1 MDATSASST
10 VTQTATTAAVGSG
23 PALFTLFKLVFVL
36 GIVIVALY
44 FCWQKKN
51 PGRHFNLRTFGQQLY
66 ARVKH
71 FLEEEDAEEE
81 EDEPVA
87 DKTPSFNHHPAV
99 YGLYL
104 LNILDYH
111 SNRTMIELDDANLEP
126 GDYIQI
132 GYTNNPGQQHK
143 RCRQFIALEDYGC
156 TLAKT
161 LPENNAIVVFRDP
174 NDNQLYLRFS
184 RDAKVNRQD
193 MDSNG
198 KPVIRPFNTKN
209 DVPLTEITDYLHES
223 IWYVCGVPIV
233 FSVNHRFAKNDGTPN
248 IVNFSKRGESY
259 FDMDIMDIPE
269 KKKNPISKKKAAPE
283 PDDDLPFVHK
293 P

>member
-1 MDATSASST
+1 MDASSAST
-10 VTQTATTAAVGSG
+10 VTQTATPAAAGRG

-36 GIVIVALY
+36 GLVIVALY
-44 FCWQKKN
+44 FIWQKKN
-51 PGRHFNLRTFGQQLY
+51 PGRHFDLRAFGQQLY

-71 FLEEEDAEEE
+71 FLEEEDVEEE

-87 DKTPSFNHHPAV
+87 DKSPSFKNHPAPF
-99 YGLYL
+99 GLFL
-104 LNILDYH
+104 LNALDYN
-111 SNRTMIELDDANLEP
+111 SKRTIIKLDDANLEP

-143 RCRQFIALEDYGC
+143 RCKQSIALKDYGC

-193 MDSNG
+193 MDGEG

-209 DVPLTEITDYLHES
+209 DVPLTEITEYLHEP
-223 IWYVCGVPIV
+223 IFYVSGLPIA

-248 IVNFSKRGESY
+248 IASFSKRGESY
-259 FDMDIMDIPE
+259 FDMDIPE
-269 KKKNPISKKKAAPE
+269 NKKNPISKKKAAPV

-293 P
+293 Q

>member
-1 MDATSASST
+1 MDASSASST
-10 VTQTATTAAVGSG
+10 VTQTTTTAAAGSG
-23 PALFTLFKLVFVL
+23 PALFTLFKLVFIFGVL
-36 GIVIVALY
+36 LIALY
-44 FCWQKKN
+44 FVWQKKN
-51 PGRHFNLRTFGQQLY
+51 PGRHFDLRALGQQFS
-66 ARVKH
+66 ARVKR

-81 EDEPVA
+81 EDEPV
-87 DKTPSFNHHPAV
+87 DETPSFKPHPSV

-104 LNILDYH
+104 LNVLDYNEH
-111 SNRTMIELDDANLEP
+111 RTMIELDDANLEP

-132 GYTNNPGQQHK
+132 GYETTDKQHK
-143 RCRQFIALEDYGC
+143 RCRQTIALKG

-161 LPENNAIVVFRDP
+161 LPENAFVVFRDP

-184 RDAKVNRQD
+184 RDVKVNRQD

-198 KPVIRPFNTKN
+198 KPLIRPFNTKN
-209 DVPLTEITDYLHES
+209 DVALTEITEYLHEA
-223 IWYVCGVPIV
+223 IFYVSGLPIC

-248 IVNFSKRGESY
+248 IAVLSKRGESY
-259 FDMDIMDIPE
+259 FDMGLPE
-269 KKKNPISKKKAAPE
+269 KNTPTSKKKAVPA

>member
-1 MDATSASST
+1 MNASSASST
-10 VTQTATTAAVGSG
+10 VTQTATTAAAGSG

-36 GIVIVALY
+36 GLLIVAVY
-44 FCWQKKN
+44 FVWQKKN
-51 PGRHFNLRTFGQQLY
+51 PGRPFSLQMLLHQL
-66 ARVKH
+66 AALVKR
-71 FLEEEDAEEE
+71 FLEEEDADEE

-132 GYTNNPGQQHK
+132 GYTSNPGQHK
-143 RCRQFIALEDYGC
+143 RCRQVIALKDYGC

-161 LPENNAIVVFRDP
+161 LPENAIVVFRDP

-193 MDSNG
+193 MDSDG

-248 IVNFSKRGESY
+248 IVSFSKRGESY
-259 FDMDIMDIPE
+259 FDMDIPE
-269 KKKNPISKKKAAPE
+269 NKKNPISKKKAAPE

>member
-1 MDATSASST
+1 MNASSVSI
-10 VTQTATTAAVGSG
+10 VTQTATTAAASSG
-23 PALFTLFKLVFVL
+23 PALFTLFKLVFIFGVL
-36 GIVIVALY
+36 LIALY
-44 FCWQKKN
+44 FVWQKKN
-51 PGRHFNLRTFGQQLY
+51 PGRRFDLRAFGQQLY

-81 EDEPVA
+81 EDEPMA
-87 DKTPSFNHHPAV
+87 DKSPSFKHHPAV

-104 LNILDYH
+104 MNILDYH
-111 SNRTMIELDDANLEP
+111 SNRTMVELDDANLEP

-143 RCRQFIALEDYGC
+143 RCRQSIALKDYGC

-174 NDNQLYLRFS
+174 NNGQLYVRFS
-184 RDAKVNRQD
+184 QEAKVTRQD

-198 KPVIRPFNTKN
+198 KPVISPINTKN
-209 DVPLTEITDYLHES
+209 DVPLAEVSDYLNES
-223 IWYVCGVPIV
+223 IFYVSGLPIA

-248 IVNFSKRGESY
+248 IASFSKRGESY
-259 FDMDIMDIPE
+259 FDIDLPE
-269 KKKNPISKKKAAPE
+269 KNTPTSKKKAVPA
-283 PDDDLPFVHK
+283 PDDDLPFVHN

>member
-1 MDATSASST
+1 MNASSA
-10 VTQTATTAAVGSG
+10 TQTATTAAASSG
-23 PALFTLFKLVFVL
+23 PALFTLFKLIFIFGVVL
-36 GIVIVALY
+36 ITLY
-44 FCWQKKN
+44 FVWQKKN
-51 PGRHFNLRTFGQQLY
+51 PGRRFNLQAFLHQLS

-81 EDEPVA
+81 EEEDEPVA
-87 DKTPSFNHHPAV
+87 DKSPSFKNHPAPF
-99 YGLYL
+99 GLFL
-104 LNILDYH
+104 LNALDYN
-111 SNRTMIELDDANLEP
+111 SKRTIIKLDDANLEP

-143 RCRQFIALEDYGC
+143 RCKQSIALKDYGC

-193 MDSNG
+193 MDEEG

-209 DVPLTEITDYLHES
+209 DVPLTEITEYLHEP
-223 IWYVCGVPIV
+223 IFYVSGLPIA

-248 IVNFSKRGESY
+248 IASFSKRGESY
-259 FDMDIMDIPE
+259 FDMDLSE
-269 KKKNPISKKKAAPE
+269 KKTPTSKKKAVPA
-283 PDDDLPFVHK
+283 PDDDLPYVHK

>member
-1 MDATSASST
+1 MDASSASST
-10 VTQTATTAAVGSG
+10 VTQTATTAAASSG
-23 PALFTLFKLVFVL
+23 PALFTLFKLVFIFGVL
-36 GIVIVALY
+36 LITLY
-44 FCWQKKN
+44 FVWQKKN
-51 PGRHFNLRTFGQQLY
+51 PGRRFNLQAFLHQLS

-87 DKTPSFNHHPAV
+87 DKSPSFKNHPAPF
-99 YGLYL
+99 GLFL
-104 LNILDYH
+104 LNALDYN
-111 SNRTMIELDDANLEP
+111 SKRTIIKLDDANLEP

-143 RCRQFIALEDYGC
+143 RCKQSIALKDYGC

-161 LPENNAIVVFRDP
+161 LPENAIVVFRDP
-174 NDNQLYLRFS
+174 NDNQLYIRFCHE
-184 RDAKVNRQD
+184 AKVNRQD
-193 MDSNG
+193 MDGEG

-209 DVPLTEITDYLHES
+209 DVPLTEITEYLHEP
-223 IWYVCGVPIV
+223 IFYVCGLPIA

-248 IVNFSKRGESY
+248 IASFSKRGESY
-259 FDMDIMDIPE
+259 FDIDLPE
-269 KKKNPISKKKAAPE
+269 KKTPTSKRKAVPA

>member
-1 MDATSASST
+1 MNASSASST

-23 PALFTLFKLVFVL
+23 PALFTLFKLVFIFGVL
-36 GIVIVALY
+36 LIALY
-44 FCWQKKN
+44 FVWQKKN
-51 PGRHFNLRTFGQQLY
+51 PGRHFDLRALGQQLS
-66 ARVKH
+66 ARVKR
-71 FLEEEDAEEE
+71 FFEDEDAEEE
-81 EDEPVA
+81 EDEPV
-87 DKTPSFNHHPAV
+87 DETPSFKRHPAA
-99 YGLYL
+99 YGFYL
-104 LNILDYH
+104 LNILDFH
-111 SNRTMIELDDANLEP
+111 SNRTIIELDDANLEP

-143 RCRQFIALEDYGC
+143 RCRQFIALKDYGC

-174 NDNQLYLRFS
+174 NDNQLYVRFS
-184 RDAKVNRQD
+184 HDAKVNRQD
-193 MDSNG
+193 MDGEG

-209 DVPLTEITDYLHES
+209 DVPLAEITDYLHEP
-223 IWYVCGVPIV
+223 IWYVCGLPIV

-248 IVNFSKRGESY
+248 IASFSKRGESY
-259 FDMDIMDIPE
+259 FDMDIPE
-269 KKKNPISKKKAAPE
+269 NKKNPISKKKAAPV

>member
-1 MDATSASST
+1 MDASSAST
-10 VTQTATTAAVGSG
+10 VTQTATTAAAGSG

-36 GIVIVALY
+36 GLVIVALY
-44 FCWQKKN
+44 FIWQKKN
-51 PGRHFNLRTFGQQLY
+51 PGRHFDLRAFGQQLY

-71 FLEEEDAEEE
+71 FLEEEDVEEE

-87 DKTPSFNHHPAV
+87 DKSPSFKNHPAPF
-99 YGLYL
+99 GLFL
-104 LNILDYH
+104 LNALDYN
-111 SNRTMIELDDANLEP
+111 SKRTIIKLDDANLEP

-143 RCRQFIALEDYGC
+143 RCKQSIALKDYGC

-193 MDSNG
+193 MDGEG

-209 DVPLTEITDYLHES
+209 DVPLTEITEYLHEP
-223 IWYVCGVPIV
+223 IFYVSGLPIA

-248 IVNFSKRGESY
+248 IASFSKRGESY
-259 FDMDIMDIPE
+259 FDMDIPE
-269 KKKNPISKKKAAPE
+269 NKKNPISKKKAAPV

-293 P
+293 Q

>member
-1 MDATSASST
+1 MNASSASST
-10 VTQTATTAAVGSG
+10 VTQTATTAAAGSG
-23 PALFTLFKLVFVL
+23 PALFTLFKLVFIFGVL
-36 GIVIVALY
+36 LIALY
-44 FCWQKKN
+44 FVWQKKN
-51 PGRHFNLRTFGQQLY
+51 PGRHFDLRALGQQLS
-66 ARVKH
+66 ARVKR
-71 FLEEEDAEEE
+71 FFEDEDAEEE
-81 EDEPVA
+81 EDEPV
-87 DKTPSFNHHPAV
+87 DETPSFKRYPAA
-99 YGLYL
+99 YGFYL
-104 LNILDYH
+104 LNILDFH
-111 SNRTMIELDDANLEP
+111 SNRTIIELDDANLEP

-248 IVNFSKRGESY
+248 IASFSKRGESY
-259 FDMDIMDIPE
+259 FDMDPE
-269 KKKNPISKKKAAPE
+269 NKKNPISKKKAAPV

>member
-1 MDATSASST
+1 MDASSASST
-10 VTQTATTAAVGSG
+10 ITQTATTAAGSG
-23 PALFTLFKLVFVL
+23 PALFALFKLVFVL

-51 PGRHFNLRTFGQQLY
+51 PGRHFNLRTFFRQLS
-66 ARVKH
+66 AHVKH

-81 EDEPVA
+81 EDEPVV
-87 DKTPSFNHHPAV
+87 TPSFKRHPAV
-99 YGLYL
+99 YGCYL
-104 LNILDYH
+104 LNALDYNEH
-111 SNRTMIELDDANLEP
+111 RTMIELDDANLEP

-132 GYTNNPGQQHK
+132 GYETTDKLHK
-143 RCRQFIALEDYGC
+143 RCRQSIALKDYGC

-161 LPENNAIVVFRDP
+161 LPESAIIVFRDP
-174 NDNQLYLRFS
+174 NDSQLYLRFCHE
-184 RDAKVNRQD
+184 AKVNRQD

-248 IVNFSKRGESY
+248 IASFSKRGESY
-259 FDMDIMDIPE
+259 FDMDIPE
-269 KKKNPISKKKAAPE
+269 NKKNPISKKKAVPE
-283 PDDDLPFVHK
+283 PDDLPFVHK
-293 P
+293 S

>member
-1 MDATSASST
+1 MNASSA
-10 VTQTATTAAVGSG
+10 TQTATTAAASSG
-23 PALFTLFKLVFVL
+23 PALFTLFKLIFIFGVVL
-36 GIVIVALY
+36 ITLY
-44 FCWQKKN
+44 FVWQKKN
-51 PGRHFNLRTFGQQLY
+51 PGRRFNLQAFLHQLS

-81 EDEPVA
+81 EEEDEPVA
-87 DKTPSFNHHPAV
+87 DKSPSFKNHPAPF
-99 YGLYL
+99 GLFL
-104 LNILDYH
+104 LNALDYN
-111 SNRTMIELDDANLEP
+111 SKRTIIKLDDANLEP

-143 RCRQFIALEDYGC
+143 RCKQSIALKDYGC

-193 MDSNG
+193 MDEEG
-198 KPVIRPFNTKN
+198 KPVICPFNTKN
-209 DVPLTEITDYLHES
+209 DVPLTEITEYLHEP
-223 IWYVCGVPIV
+223 IFYVSGLPIA

-248 IVNFSKRGESY
+248 IASFSKRGESY
-259 FDMDIMDIPE
+259 FDMDLSE
-269 KKKNPISKKKAAPE
+269 KKTPTSKKKAVPA
-283 PDDDLPFVHK
+283 PDDDLPYVHK